1 MPGGDRT
8 GPLGMGPM
16 SGRAAGFCAGY
27 PVPGYMNPVPGR
39 GRWPFGGWGWFGR
52 GRGRGFRNRFYAT
65 GLTGWQRASAGGAGD
80 YAPAGAFAPAEM
92 SAEQE
97 LSVLRNEMTYMQ
109 EAIRRTQE
117 RIAELE
123 KEGKAQ

>member
-16 SGRAAGFCAGY
+16 SGRAAGFCARY
-27 PVPGYMNPVPGR
+27 AVPGYMNPALGR
-39 GRWPFGGWGWFGR
+39 GGWPFGGWGGPGG

-65 GLTGWQRASAGGAGD
+65 GLTGRQRAGRGGPGV
-80 YAPAGAFAPAEM
+80 YAPDAPFAPPEI
-92 SAEQE
+92 SPEQE
-97 LSVLRNEMTYMQ
+97 LSALRNELTYM
-109 EAIRRTQE
+109 EDALKRTQE

>member
-27 PVPGYMNPVPGR
+27 PAPGYMNPALGR
-39 GRWPFGGWGWFGR
+39 GGWSLGGWGWFGR
-52 GRGRGFRNRFYAT
+52 GRGRSFRNRSYET
-65 GLTGWQRASAGGAGD
+65 GLTGWQRAGRGGPGMYGLD
-80 YAPAGAFAPAEM
+80 APFAPPEM
-92 SAEQE
+92 SPAQE
-97 LSVLRNEMTYMQ
+97 LSALRNEVTYM
-109 EAIRRTQE
+109 EDALKRTQE